1 MPRSMPLDFPGSTS
15 FIAPVMCS
23 LHNQF
28 KPKKS
33 ALTESLCEPGNQMK
47 YCPEYIVIARC
58 SDSTVFC
65 LFVFF
70 FFARYPFQVFVGVF
84 NYCQIF
90 QRETLHRGL
99 GDCKIY

>member
-1 MPRSMPLDFPGSTS
+1 MPRSMPLDSPGSTG
-15 FIAPVMCS
+15 FIALVMCP

-28 KPKKS
+28 NPKKS

-47 YCPEYIVIARC
+47 YYPEYIVIARC
-58 SDSTVFC
+58 SDSLVTCFC
-65 LFVFF
+65 FCF

-90 QRETLHRGL
+90 QRETVHRGL